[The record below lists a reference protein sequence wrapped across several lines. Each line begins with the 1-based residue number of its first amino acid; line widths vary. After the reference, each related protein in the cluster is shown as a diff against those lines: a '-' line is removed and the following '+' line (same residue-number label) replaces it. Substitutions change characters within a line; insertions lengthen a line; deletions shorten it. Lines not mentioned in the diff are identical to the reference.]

1 MAKTFIASKSWL
13 RRLAGTLA
21 IIKTNLMK
29 KIVPIILF
37 FNLLIQFTSCND
49 DENTSNGNSNYVG
62 TYVGN
67 IDTYIDNVFHSNVS
81 KTITLSTLSNT
92 NEFLMDNNIFMTT
105 TCSITNNNLDIP
117 SHTTAET
124 ATFSVIEF
132 GTGIFNGN
140 NLTIEFQQNNIDTNT
155 GAINFTGKW
164 VGTLTKQ

>member
-1 MAKTFIASKSWL
+1 
-13 RRLAGTLA
+13 
-21 IIKTNLMK
+21 MK
-29 KIVPIILF
+29 KIVLIILF
-37 FNLLIQFTSCND
+37 FNLLIHFTSCSD

-67 IDTYIDNVFHSNVS
+67 IDTYIDNVFHSNIS
-81 KTITLSTLSNT
+81 KTITLSTLSNL

-105 TCSITNNNLDIP
+105 TCSIANNNLDIP

-140 NLTIEFQQNNIDTNT
+140 NLTIEFQQDNIDTNT